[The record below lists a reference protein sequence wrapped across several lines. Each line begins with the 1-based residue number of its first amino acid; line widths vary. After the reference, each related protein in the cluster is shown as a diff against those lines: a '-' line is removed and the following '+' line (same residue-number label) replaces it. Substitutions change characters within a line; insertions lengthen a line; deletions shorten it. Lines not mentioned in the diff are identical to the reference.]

1 MVVRVVLLGTAT
13 GGGFPQW
20 NCACPLCH
28 AARDG
33 ELPCRSQECVAV
45 SGNSRDWWLLN
56 ASPDIRTQ
64 LAAAAPLRPGPGPR
78 DTPVRG
84 VLLTDAEAD
93 HVTDLGV
100 LRGAAELKVYAAPPV
115 LEALAPLRAALD
127 RYAVW
132 HWADALTE
140 GGFVLSGGLV
150 VTAHPVGDR
159 MPGCPRGTRGSAP
172 WAIAYRVEDLA
183 TGGVLV
189 YAPRVGVRSRSL
201 DELLLT
207 ADCALLDGTFY
218 AAEEMGTAVP
228 DESGT
233 AAGGQPGVT
242 GEHGSLVALARH
254 PGQGRI
260 HSPPGGTDPLRAP
273 VPTARRPV
281 IVAGAGAGAE
291 VLPDGAEF
299 SV

>member
-33 ELPCRSQECVAV
+33 ELPSRSQECVAV
-45 SGNSRDWWLLN
+45 SGNSRDWWLLH

-64 LAAAAPLRPGPGPR
+64 LTAAAPLRPGPGPR

-93 HVTDLGV
+93 HVTGLGV

-115 LEALAPLRAALD
+115 LHALAPLRAALD

-132 HWADALTE
+132 QWADALTE

-159 MPGCPRGTRGSAP
+159 APGYPRDARGSAP
-172 WAIAYRVEDLA
+172 WVIAYRIEDLA

-189 YAPRVGVRSRSL
+189 YAPRVGARSQPL
-201 DELLLT
+201 DELLPT

-228 DESGT
+228 DEYGP
-233 AAGGQPGVT
+233 AATGQPAGT
-242 GEHGSLVALARH
+242 GEHGSLVALVRR
-254 PGQGRI
+254 PGRI
-260 HSPPGGTDPLRAP
+260 HSPRGGTDPLPVRVSAP
-273 VPTARRPV
+273 RRPV
-281 IVAGAGAGAE
+281 IETGAE